1 MTEIRHIGMP
11 RRSGR
16 YPWGSGEQ
24 PFQSSSS
31 FLGHVSEMK
40 KKGLTDSEIA
50 DGLGMSR
57 VQLQAYKASAKAQ
70 QRAADISEIL
80 RLKDKGLS
88 NVAIAKKM
96 GKNESSVRALLK
108 EAEQPRKDKIKS
120 TVDVLRDQLEKRGPI
135 DIGLG
140 VEQHLGV
147 TGSNLAKAVA
157 ILEAE
162 GYKYHLIYVKQA
174 GSENSTHLK
183 LLAPPGLT
191 KGDLL
196 KDPTKIKVPLVYDE
210 DGSGNFKLIEPPTQ
224 VSSKRIA
231 VRYGNEGGADRDG
244 LIELRRGVDDISLLG
259 KRYAQVR
266 IAVDGTHYLKGMAL
280 YVDDL
285 PPGVDIRFNTNKNK
299 KPGETK
305 LDVMKQVEDDP
316 EMPFT
321 SAVRQKHYI
330 GKDGKRKLSALNI
343 VNEEGNWENWS
354 RTLSSQVLSK
364 QSRTLARDQLAKV
377 YDKFNTEYERIS
389 KLTNPMVRKKMLEN
403 LANECDSAA
412 THLKAAALPRQKNQV
427 LIPIPS
433 MKDTEVYAPN
443 FRNGEK
449 VVLIRHPHG
458 GIFEIPELT
467 VNNRHAKAKNL
478 LGSTV
483 DAIGINPRVASKLSG
498 ADFDGDTVLVIPN
511 NNRRVKSEPVRPA
524 LKNFDPKTS
533 YPKYVGMK
541 VMTEQQK
548 GIEMGI
554 ISNLIT
560 DMTIKGATMPEIER
574 AVKHSMVVIDAVK
587 HKLNYKQS
595 YIDNGIAQLK
605 KTYQGSARGGASTI
619 ISRSS
624 APIDVPRRKGRP
636 AAEGGPIDK
645 KTGKKVWKLTGETYI
660 DSKGRT
666 VVKTV
671 KSKRMLEV
679 DDAHE
684 LSSGMP
690 IEKVYADH
698 ANRLKRL
705 GEKSR
710 RDVVNTTRPRIST
723 SAKKVYENE
732 VASLNSK
739 LNLAIKHA
747 PLERKAQVLAAH
759 IAGAKIDSNPH
770 LEESNKQKIRAR
782 ALEIARKRV
791 GPPKQVI
798 DITPKEWEAIQAGAI
813 SSSKLE
819 SIIEHANIDQVRKY
833 ATPRAVVKLT
843 SSKLARARQMASNG
857 YSRAEISDALGVSTT
872 TLIDALKEGS

>member
-50 DGLGMSR
+50 AGLGMSR

-70 QRAADISEIL
+70 QRAADVSEVL

-88 NVAIAKKM
+88 NVAIANRL

-135 DIGLG
+135 DVGLG

-162 GYKYHLIYVKQA
+162 GYQYHVIYAKQA
-174 GSENSTHLK
+174 GTENYTQLK
-183 LLAPPGLT
+183 VLAPPGVT

-196 KDPTKIKVPLVYDE
+196 KDKSKIKIPLVYDE
-210 DGSGNFKLIEPPTQ
+210 DGTGNFKIIEPPTQ
-224 VSSKRIA
+224 ISSKRIA

-299 KPGETK
+299 KQGETK
-305 LDVMKQVEDDP
+305 LDVMKKVEDDP

-321 SAVRQKHYI
+321 SAVRQKYYI

-354 RTLSSQVLSK
+354 KSLSSQFLSK
-364 QSRTLARDQLAKV
+364 QSKTLARDQLSKV
-377 YDKFNTEYERIS
+377 YDKFETEYDRIS
-389 KLTNPMVRKKMLEN
+389 KLTNPMVRKKLLEN

-412 THLKAAALPRQKNQV
+412 THLKAASLPRQKNQV

-467 VNNRHAKAKNL
+467 VNNRHTKAKNL
-478 LGSTV
+478 LGGAV
-483 DAIGINPRVASKLSG
+483 DAVGINPRVASKLSG

-511 NNRRVKSEPVRPA
+511 NNRRVKTVPA
-524 LKNFDPKTS
+524 LPGLLNFDPKTS
-533 YPKYVGMK
+533 YPKYAGMK

-574 AVKHSMVVIDAVK
+574 AVKHSMVVIDAAK

-595 YIDNGIAQLK
+595 YVDNGIGQLK
-605 KTYQGSARGGASTI
+605 KEYQGSARGVASTI
-619 ISRSS
+619 VSRSS

-636 AAEGGPIDK
+636 ASEGGPIDK
-645 KTGKKVWKLTGETYI
+645 KTGKKVWKLTGETYV

-666 VVKTV
+666 VFKTV

-710 RDVVNTTRPRIST
+710 RDVVNTTPSRIST
-723 SAKKVYENE
+723 SAKKVYANE

-747 PLERKAQVLAAH
+747 PLERKAQILASH
-759 IAGAKIDSNPH
+759 IAEAKIESNPH

-819 SIIEHANIDQVRKY
+819 SIIEHGNIDQVRKY
-833 ATPRAVVKLT
+833 ATPRATTKLT
-843 SSKLARARQMASNG
+843 SSKLSRAKQMAANG